1 MAKPLME
8 KRRRDRINHS
18 LETLRL
24 LLSENT
30 NNEKLRSPKVEKAEI
45 LESVVNFLRAE
56 QPELQ
61 TRTKG
66 RKRAREEDTED
77 PAHSPMYSDGMRTCL
92 LTVSHFI
99 ASKSQELEG
108 GLELEWKHSYE
119 HLAQKPPATTAMAP
133 HDSSSLSTKQLSMPG
148 SPATGLSASTAQSG
162 PQETKATYMATK
174 NTSASPKPS
183 SVLSDGVWRPWPQE
197 SRKH

>member
-1 MAKPLME
+1 MFALNPPVI
-8 KRRRDRINHS
+8 INVS
-18 LETLRL
+18 VFF
-24 LLSENT
+24 SSQ
-30 NNEKLRSPKVEKAEI
+30 KLRSPKVEKAEI